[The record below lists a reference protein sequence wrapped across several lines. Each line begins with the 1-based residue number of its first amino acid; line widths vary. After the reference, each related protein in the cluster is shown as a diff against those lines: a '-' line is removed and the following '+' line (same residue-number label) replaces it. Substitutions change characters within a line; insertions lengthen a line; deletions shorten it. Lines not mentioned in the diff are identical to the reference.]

1 MRLFWHSP
9 ITVAMA
15 RWVLCPR
22 VTHARGV
29 GRGLCDR
36 DRVATE
42 RLLPVLVSLGQV
54 TQAAVVTL
62 PSGAGA
68 PHPWAHPRTTAS
80 SLTLSCCRRAR

>member
-1 MRLFWHSP
+1 MLLWHSP
-9 ITVAMA
+9 TTMSMA
-15 RWVLCPR
+15 RWVPCPR
-22 VTHARGV
+22 VSHAWGV
-29 GRGLCDR
+29 GWGLSDR
-36 DRVATE
+36 DHMATE

-68 PHPWAHPRTTAS
+68 PHPWAHPRPTAS